1 MTSGSNGT
9 LPIVSAHRHSTSE
22 SVDWNFEAQLFGGA
36 GNGLTIRLAKLVPQV
51 TVFRNG
57 GPPLAMP
64 GSLDESA
71 CPEARRIG
79 VYELVQ
85 ADGPETPIYISS

>member
-1 MTSGSNGT
+1 MS
-9 LPIVSAHRHSTSE
+9 RHSHPNAAE
-22 SVDWNFEAQLFGGA
+22 PPADWCFEAQLLGGA
-36 GNGLTIRLAKLVPQV
+36 GNGLTIKLWALVPQV

-64 GSLDESA
+64 GCIDEPPA
-71 CPEARRIG
+71 PEARRIG

-85 ADGPETPIYISS
+85 SGGPEKPIYVSR